1 MPGYFC
7 KARQRYVG
15 VDIGSHTIKIVELSR
30 SNGPFHLEAYAVEPL
45 PATLMDDQTS
55 AEPKSV
61 AQVLLKALG
70 AASVSARE
78 AVVALPDT
86 HVICKQLE
94 VDAGLSDD
102 ELELYV
108 RLEAEQYIPYALD
121 EAALDFDVLGP
132 SPNNPEQLHVL
143 LVTCRQHTLAWYE
156 AVLSQAGLKARVVA
170 VQAHALARAI
180 EGATPLVAEAQ
191 LPATVAVIDV
201 AGHTTLLSVVHQG
214 QVLYARELLFGADTR
229 EEGAFNPGALEQV
242 KRGLEQYAESVVAP
256 AVQSLWLAGAI
267 GARSGLSAW
276 FEARLGL
283 PVHVANPFS
292 QMTISPLVTP
302 QALRCDAP
310 MLLTACGLA
319 LRGFD

>member
-30 SNGPFHLEAYAVEPL
+30 SNGPFQLEAYAVEPL
-45 PATLMDDQTS
+45 SATLMDDQTS

-86 HVICKQLE
+86 HVICKHLA

-102 ELELYV
+102 DLELYV

-132 SPNNPEQLHVL
+132 SPNNPQQLQVL

-180 EGATPLVAEAQ
+180 EGATPLGAEAQ
-191 LPATVAVIDV
+191 LLDPR
-201 AGHTTLLSVVHQG
+201 LSD
-214 QVLYARELLFGADTR
+214 LDADTR
-229 EEGAFNPGALEQV
+229 LRMVTALAQAAV
-242 KRGLEQYAESVVAP
+242 AGSFAGWSRSQTPPRTRRSCRQY
-256 AVQSLWLAGAI
+256 G
-267 GARSGLSAW
+267 
-276 FEARLGL
+276 
-283 PVHVANPFS
+283 
-292 QMTISPLVTP
+292 
-302 QALRCDAP
+302 
-310 MLLTACGLA
+310 
-319 LRGFD
+319 